1 MGLILI
7 LNEIIVWFRRVGRR
21 PIENIC
27 KILNSKNLYFKQSYI
42 YKRITYSEA
51 FVIELD
57 SILCDIN
64 VLSTSEDVI
73 IEIESQL
80 FDCLSGINISGGGIN
95 LYINYNICYFWDKD
109 ESNFDVVEINE

>member
-1 MGLILI
+1 M
-7 LNEIIVWFRRVGRR
+7 
-21 PIENIC
+21 
-27 KILNSKNLYFKQSYI
+27 YFKQSYI
-42 YKRITYSEA
+42 YKWITYSEA

-64 VLSTSEDVI
+64 VLSTSKDVI
-73 IEIESQL
+73 IEMESQL
-80 FDCLSGINISGGGIN
+80 FDFLSRINISVGGIN